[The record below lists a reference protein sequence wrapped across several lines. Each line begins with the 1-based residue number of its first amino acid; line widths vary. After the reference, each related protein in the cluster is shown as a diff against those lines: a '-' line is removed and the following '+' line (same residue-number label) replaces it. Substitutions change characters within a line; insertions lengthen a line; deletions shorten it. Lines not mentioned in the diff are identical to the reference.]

1 MSAGKRTSVPRRTA
15 PRSEIRLI
23 DLIMCLSD
31 AMDFIDPSIVDHHR
45 QVAYIAYRIG
55 MELGLPADELESLI
69 LAGALHDIGAFSLQ
83 ERLNTLDFE
92 MRVPEEHSE
101 NGYRLLRLFGPLSGI
116 APAVRHHHQP
126 WDDGRGRRAG
136 RTGVPEASHILHLAD
151 RIAILIHRRREILG
165 QSKRIRRTIRNEAGR
180 LFKPGLVEAFMETAS
195 KEYFWLD
202 LASPSLLSE
211 ISDGLSAARFEIE
224 SEDMLGFA
232 QLFSWIIDF
241 KSPFTATHTS
251 GVAASA
257 EALAAMAGFSGRE
270 TLQMR
275 VAGYLH
281 DLGKLAIP
289 SEILEK
295 PAGLV
300 KREWNVIRHHT
311 FYTYRILGSLPA
323 LQTVRRWGAFHHE
336 RLDGSG
342 YPFHLKEKDLPLG
355 SQIMAVADVF
365 TAVAEDRPYR
375 RGMKKREILSVL
387 DSMAGGRHLNG
398 DVVALLEKNYQD
410 INGTRRR
417 AQTEARRRY
426 RSLRAA

>member
-1 MSAGKRTSVPRRTA
+1 MSARKKTSTPRRPA
-15 PRSEIRLI
+15 PKSEIRLI

-31 AMDFIDPSIVDHHR
+31 AMDFIDPAIVDHHR

-55 MELGLPADELESLI
+55 MELGLPTAELEALI
-69 LAGALHDIGAFSLQ
+69 LAGALHDVGAFSLR
-83 ERLNTLDFE
+83 ERRSTLEFE
-92 MRVPEEHSE
+92 MRVPETHSE
-101 NGYRLLRLFGPLSGI
+101 NGYRLLRLFKPLSGV
-116 APAVRHHHQP
+116 AAAVRHHHQP
-126 WDDGRGRRAG
+126 WDGGKGRRAG
-136 RTGVPEASHILHLAD
+136 RMSVPEASHILHLAD
-151 RIAILIHRRREILG
+151 RVAVLVRRRREVLG
-165 QSKRIRRTIRNEAGR
+165 QAGRIRRTIQAGSGP
-180 LFKPGLVEAFMETAS
+180 LFKPALVDAFMETAS

-202 LASPSLLSE
+202 LSSPSLLNE
-211 ISDGLSAARFEIE
+211 ISGGLSAARFEIG
-224 SEDMLGFA
+224 SDDMLGFA

-257 EALAAMAGFSGRE
+257 ETLAALAGFTERDR
-270 TLQMR
+270 LQMR

-375 RGMKKREILSVL
+375 AGMKKKEIVSVL
-387 DSMAGGRHLNG
+387 DSMAAGKHLNG
-398 DVVALLEKNYQD
+398 DAVALLAKNYQD
-410 INGTRRR
+410 VNGIRRK
-417 AQTEARRRY
+417 AQSEATRRY

>member
-15 PRSEIRLI
+15 PKSEIRLI

-31 AMDFIDPSIVDHHR
+31 AMDFIDPAIVDHHR

-69 LAGALHDIGAFSLQ
+69 LAGALHDVGAFSLQ
-83 ERLNTLDFE
+83 ERRSTLAFE
-92 MRVPEEHSE
+92 MTVPETHSE
-101 NGYRLLRLFGPLSGI
+101 SGYRLLRLFKPLSGV
-116 APAVRHHHQP
+116 AAAVRHHHQE

-136 RTGVPEASHILHLAD
+136 RAKVPEASHILHLAD
-151 RIAILIHRRREILG
+151 RIAVLIRRRREVLS
-165 QSKRIRRTIRNEAGR
+165 QTDRISRKIREGSGR
-180 LFKPGLVEAFMETAS
+180 LFKPDLVEAFMETAS

-257 EALAAMAGFSGRE
+257 EALAALTGFNSRE
-270 TLQMR
+270 ALQMR

-342 YPFHLKEKDLPLG
+342 YPFHLNEKDLPLG

-375 RGMKKREILSVL
+375 KGMKKREILSIL

-398 DVVALLEKNYQD
+398 DVVALLAKNYPD
-410 INGTRRR
+410 VNGIRRR
-417 AQTEARRRY
+417 AQGEATRRY

>member
-15 PRSEIRLI
+15 PKSEIRLI

-31 AMDFIDPSIVDHHR
+31 ATDFIDPVIVDHHR
-45 QVAYIAYRIG
+45 QVAYVAYRIG
-55 MELGLPADELESLI
+55 MELGLPAAELETLI
-69 LAGALHDIGAFSLQ
+69 LAGALHDVGAFSLR
-83 ERLNTLDFE
+83 ERRGTLEFE
-92 MRVPEEHSE
+92 MSVPETHSE
-101 NGYRLLRLFGPLSGI
+101 SGYRLLRLFEPLSG
-116 APAVRHHHQP
+116 AAAAVRHHHQE
-126 WDDGRGRRAG
+126 WDDGRGKRAG
-136 RTGVPEASHILHLAD
+136 RRIVPEASHILHLAD
-151 RIAILIHRRREILG
+151 RVAVLIHRRREVLSQTG
-165 QSKRIRRTIRNEAGR
+165 RICGKIRDGSGR
-180 LFKPGLVEAFMETAS
+180 LFKPELVDAFMETAS

-202 LASPSLLSE
+202 LASPNLLDE
-211 ISDGLSAARFEIE
+211 ISEGLSAARFEIA

-257 EALAAMAGFSGRE
+257 ETLATLAGFTERDR
-270 TLQMR
+270 LQMR

-311 FYTYRILGSLPA
+311 FYTYRILGSIPA

-375 RGMKKREILSVL
+375 RGMKKKEILSVL
-387 DSMAGGRHLNG
+387 DSMATGNHLNG
-398 DVVALLEKNYQD
+398 DVVALLAKNYHD
-410 INGTRRR
+410 VNGIRRR
-417 AQTEARRRY
+417 VQSEATRRY